1 MCKPGYYS
9 LNGLVPCSPCAL
21 GLYTDT
27 IKAKQCKRCPDNKS
41 QMIET
46 NNMSLWHL
54 SYTKNN
60 LSDAL
65 KLYPTESN
73 FWPFQQI
80 TQDIDIEFR

>member
-1 MCKPGYYS
+1 
-9 LNGLVPCSPCAL
+9 
-21 GLYTDT
+21 
-27 IKAKQCKRCPDNKS
+27 
-41 QMIET
+41 MIET

-65 KLYPTESN
+65 KFYPTESN

-80 TQDIDIEFR
+80 TQVIDIEFRYRITGIFCGMLWVNSQPQKFKWQNIL